1 MKNIIKYY
9 FKLEN
14 KTLVYKYIYQGDN
27 IYLLTTLDDK
37 PVVYIDVEN
46 FDFLFID
53 DEIDKLTEKEILLRI
68 IDCYI
73 NE

>member
-9 FKLEN
+9 FKPEN
-14 KTLVYKYIYQGDN
+14 KTLVFKYIYQGDN
-27 IYLLTTLDDK
+27 IYYLTTLDDK

>member
-9 FKLEN
+9 FKPEN

-27 IYLLTTLDDK
+27 IYYLTTLDDK
-37 PVVYIDVEN
+37 PVVYIDVKN

>member
-1 MKNIIKYY
+1 MKNTIKYY
-9 FKLEN
+9 FKPEN
-14 KTLVYKYIYQGDN
+14 KTLVFKYMYQGDN
-27 IYLLTTLDDK
+27 IYYLTTLDDK
-37 PVVYIDVEN
+37 PVVYIDVKN
-46 FDFLFID
+46 FDFLFVD